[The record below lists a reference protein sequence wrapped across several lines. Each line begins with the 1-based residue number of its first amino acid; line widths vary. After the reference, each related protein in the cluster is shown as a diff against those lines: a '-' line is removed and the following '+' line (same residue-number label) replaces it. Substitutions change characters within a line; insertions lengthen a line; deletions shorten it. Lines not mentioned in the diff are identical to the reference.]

1 MHTIHVP
8 SCTLKWH
15 IKDFIW
21 VYCHHCYWNQKIPIW
36 AAEEKSGWHSD
47 GMMDAMEQPLQFN
60 LSQNYFLFLLFLK
73 SRFEVFKMSVSPKPS
88 AYRQDTAAVLPVN
101 QTQCKIWYFCSGY
114 TDIVFSGKRASFSW
128 NSYSLFV
135 PRCMSG
141 IVSTV
146 VFTGLTAEQKHPLM
160 QHVQQ
165 LVRSANPT
173 AAFIL
178 AERGAVTR

>member
-1 MHTIHVP
+1 MHPVSTVVSRMLYFESEPGIH
-8 SCTLKWH
+8 
-15 IKDFIW
+15 I
-21 VYCHHCYWNQKIPIW
+21 
-36 AAEEKSGWHSD
+36 
-47 GMMDAMEQPLQFN
+47 
-60 LSQNYFLFLLFLK
+60 
-73 SRFEVFKMSVSPKPS
+73 
-88 AYRQDTAAVLPVN
+88 
-101 QTQCKIWYFCSGY
+101 
-114 TDIVFSGKRASFSW
+114 
-128 NSYSLFV
+128 SLFV
-135 PRCMSG
+135 PCCASG

>member
-1 MHTIHVP
+1 MLVKNI
-8 SCTLKWH
+8 
-15 IKDFIW
+15 
-21 VYCHHCYWNQKIPIW
+21 
-36 AAEEKSGWHSD
+36 
-47 GMMDAMEQPLQFN
+47 
-60 LSQNYFLFLLFLK
+60 LFLQWLHVCCILKVSQFL
-73 SRFEVFKMSVSPKPS
+73 SPG
-88 AYRQDTAAVLPVN
+88 
-101 QTQCKIWYFCSGY
+101 IH
-114 TDIVFSGKRASFSW
+114 I
-128 NSYSLFV
+128 SLFV
-135 PRCMSG
+135 PCCTSG